1 MQNTTS
7 LQNTR
12 SLQNT
17 VTLQQLGWQPFF
29 QQQLTLEDYE
39 YATIA
44 RIIAH
49 HRSGYEL
56 CTEHGRQ
63 RLSITSQMPSMT
75 VGDWVLLDSENRFS
89 RLLERHSLFSR
100 KAAGTKVAEQYIA
113 ANIDTVFIVCS
124 LNQDFNLNRIE
135 RYLALAREAQVE
147 PVVVL
152 TKADLCTDSEDKR
165 QQVQRLDPL
174 LLIQCVNALDLNSVQ
189 PLMQWCCKG
198 QTVTFLGSSGV
209 GKSTLINTLMGQAE
223 QQTGGIRTDD
233 DKGRHTTTSRSLHF
247 LPQAGILL
255 DTPGMRELQLAD
267 CSQGLSETFSDI
279 EELATQCRFSDCSHQ
294 CEPGCAVQQ
303 ALEKG
308 HLDPRRLKNYHKLLR
323 EQERNQAS
331 LAELRSREK
340 QFSKL
345 VRRETKQR

>member
-1 MQNTTS
+1 MQNTIS
-7 LQNTR
+7 SQNTI
-12 SLQNT
+12 
-17 VTLQQLGWQPFF
+17 TLQQLGWQPFF

-39 YATIA
+39 HATIA

-49 HRSGYEL
+49 HRSGYKL
-56 CTEHGRQ
+56 RTEHGWKM
-63 RLSITSQMPSMT
+63 LSITNQMPPMT

-89 RLLERHSLFSR
+89 RLLDRHSLFSR

-135 RYLALAREAQVE
+135 RYLTLAREARVE

-152 TKADLCTDSEDKR
+152 TKADLCTDPEDKR
-165 QQVQRLDPL
+165 QQVQQLDPL
-174 LLIQCVNALDLNSVQ
+174 LLTECVNALDLNSVQ
-189 PLMQWCCKG
+189 PLMQWCSKG
-198 QTVTFLGSSGV
+198 KTVTFLGSSGV

-255 DTPGMRELQLAD
+255 DTPGMRELQLTD
-267 CSQGLSETFSDI
+267 CFQGLSQTFADI
-279 EELATQCRFSDCSHQ
+279 EELATQCRFSDCNHQ
-294 CEPGCAVQQ
+294 SEPGCAVQQ

-308 HLDPRRLKNYHKLLR
+308 YLDPRRLKNYRKLLR

-340 QFSKL
+340 RFSKL
-345 VRRETKQR
+345 VRRVTKQR